1 MKKMPS
7 RDTSGHCRGECRD
20 RVFEGE
26 VERQQAM
33 NKKKVSYSSP
43 SEKSP
48 SWTSNRNDP
57 PGSYGGRV

>member
-1 MKKMPS
+1 
-7 RDTSGHCRGECRD
+7 
-20 RVFEGE
+20 VFEGE

-33 NKKKVSYSSP
+33 NKKRVGYSSP
-43 SEKSP
+43 SENSP